1 MQITHDTE
9 SAPHPPDAAAW
20 NGQRLLTARPQTPRP
35 APQRPAG
42 AARVW
47 FDRVALD
54 PAAPEDRAGI
64 DGTSAALR
72 RLIDAE
78 TAAGVPLRRIL
89 LGGFSMG
96 GEQAL
101 CTALGDPAL
110 ARGLAGAFALSSFLA
125 DSSVVPPA
133 LAALAGESGAAAAA
147 PPPRIA
153 PVLMCHGQADG
164 LIPIDWGRRTA
175 ARLRAVGLGEDRLGW
190 REYPGLDHTLAPD
203 ELADLRTWIAAR
215 LDPGTPG
222 P

>member
-1 MQITHDTE
+1 VQIASDRIITQ
-9 SAPHPPDAAAW
+9 SHPPPRCEPHRWAT
-20 NGQRLLTARPQTPRP
+20 NVPPRLPSA
-35 APQRPAG
+35 AG
-42 AARVW
+42 ASRVW

-64 DGTSAALR
+64 DGTGAALR

-96 GEQAL
+96 GGQAL
-101 CTALGDPAL
+101 CTALGDPDL

-125 DSSVVPPA
+125 DDSSVHPA
-133 LAALAGESGAAAAA
+133 LAALAADPAAS
-147 PPPRIA
+147 IA

-164 LIPIDWGRRTA
+164 LIPIDWGRRTE
-175 ARLRAVGLGEDRLGW
+175 ARLRAAGLGGGRLEW
-190 REYPGLDHTLAPD
+190 REYAGLDHTLTTD
-203 ELADLRTWIAAR
+203 ELDDLRRWIAAR
-215 LDPGTPG
+215 LDPGPPG